1 MLQPVAS
8 VPVQSEQRQAVFSD
22 EPRPV
27 DPKDKKNSF
36 YKRTAST
43 YLLYGE
49 AKACAKAY
57 AEIEQEMSNSKPRES
72 ERPAWL
78 LACSFSDSSCTTS
91 GQREAFAI
99 DLGHRITSTFLLNY
113 FDDENW
119 LEFGQDKIRLQGK
132 DHEQKYGH
140 LFKQKLS
147 PQNEA
152 TPRAA
157 VLGGMG
163 PIACATAF
171 HSLVETIDK
180 DETPDDLK
188 RDLVL
193 HLWSDPDMQ
202 VAADGIQMS
211 DLVPKAVLNFKDA
224 RSSYESFINCPL
236 FTCGCIA
243 LCNTFHLMLYANDD
257 KVVPQI
263 NTWNIG
269 QEFKEMALKNL
280 FCMQKPRSPHFL
292 SLVLKV
298 RDYVAQ
304 NHKGKRVACMSTINT
319 ASFGMYEHLLKEAP
333 DVEPYTDEKIVKG
346 SQKGIDLVKHGD
358 IAGAKETFLDVVT
371 HARENQVEVILLGC
385 TEIPVALS
393 QAAVNE
399 HYENSLDLKDKISPP
414 TVISTAEVGVDALV
428 KHIKSTANC
437 QKCEAA
443 GNRYCA
449 CKCMAGQ
456 AWSAS
461 PAPLPPPPMPPPTCG
476 C

>member
-1 MLQPVAS
+1 MITMGCGASNSPTTMLQPVAS

-91 GQREAFAI
+91 GSYFPALRFIKPSVPPSLIGQREAFAI
-99 DLGHRITSTFLLNY
+99 DLGHRITSTFLPNY

-147 PQNEA
+147 PQNGMHYFCPLVLPHTRVAEA

-193 HLWSDPDMQ
+193 HLWSDPGELRPEFTQ
-202 VAADGIQMS
+202 ICIGGAVAPACGADRLLWQICRWQQTGSKCQT
-211 DLVPKAVLNFKDA
+211 
-224 RSSYESFINCPL
+224 SF
-236 FTCGCIA
+236 
-243 LCNTFHLMLYANDD
+243 
-257 KVVPQI
+257 
-263 NTWNIG
+263 
-269 QEFKEMALKNL
+269 
-280 FCMQKPRSPHFL
+280 QKQF
-292 SLVLKV
+292 
-298 RDYVAQ
+298 
-304 NHKGKRVACMSTINT
+304 
-319 ASFGMYEHLLKEAP
+319 
-333 DVEPYTDEKIVKG
+333 
-346 SQKGIDLVKHGD
+346 
-358 IAGAKETFLDVVT
+358 
-371 HARENQVEVILLGC
+371 
-385 TEIPVALS
+385 
-393 QAAVNE
+393 
-399 HYENSLDLKDKISPP
+399 
-414 TVISTAEVGVDALV
+414 
-428 KHIKSTANC
+428 
-437 QKCEAA
+437 
-443 GNRYCA
+443 
-449 CKCMAGQ
+449 
-456 AWSAS
+456 
-461 PAPLPPPPMPPPTCG
+461 
-476 C
+476 